1 MVLKVPDDLS
11 IVGYD
16 NTNIAEMSY
25 PPLTTVAQPLYDMGK
40 KSVEMLIKRISYN
53 EKVESIIMPFEIIE
67 RETVKK
73 IKDI

>member
-1 MVLKVPDDLS
+1 
-11 IVGYD
+11 
-16 NTNIAEMSY
+16 
-25 PPLTTVAQPLYDMGK
+25 MGK